1 MAVKIQLRRDV
12 ASAWTSANPTLS
24 AGELALETDTAK
36 YKIGDGTTAWT
47 SLAYSSLPST
57 AISTTTLTAKGDL
70 LVATANG
77 TVARLGVGTADQ
89 ALVVDSS
96 TATGV
101 KWATPTSINT
111 STVTTKGDLL
121 VATANSTIARLG
133 VGTVGQAL
141 VVDSTTATGVKWA
154 AAGAD
159 VLQVQVFS

>member
-1 MAVKIQLRRDV
+1 MAVVIQLRRDT
-12 ASAWTSANPTLS
+12 ASAWTSANPTL
-24 AGELALETDTAK
+24 AQGEMGVETDTAK
-36 YKIGDGTTAWT
+36 YKIGDGTTVWT

-57 AISTTTLTAKGDL
+57 AFNA
-70 LVATANG
+70 
-77 TVARLGVGTADQ
+77 
-89 ALVVDSS
+89 
-96 TATGV
+96 
-101 KWATPTSINT
+101 

>member
-12 ASAWTSANPTLS
+12 ASAWTSANPTLA

-57 AISTTTLTAKGDL
+57 AINASTVTAKGDL
-70 LVATANG
+70 LVATASG
-77 TVARLGVGTADQ
+77 TIARLGVGTADQ

-101 KWATPTSINT
+101 KWATPAS
-111 STVTTKGDLL
+111 
-121 VATANSTIARLG
+121 
-133 VGTVGQAL
+133 
-141 VVDSTTATGVKWA
+141 
-154 AAGAD
+154 GAD

>member
-1 MAVKIQLRRDV
+1 MAVVIQLRRDT
-12 ASAWTSANPTLS
+12 AANWTTANPTL
-24 AGELALETDTAK
+24 AQGEMGVETDTSK
-36 YKIGDGTTAWT
+36 YKIGDGSTAWT
-47 SLAYSSLPST
+47 SLAYSSRPST

-101 KWATPTSINT
+101 KWATT
-111 STVTTKGDLL
+111 
-121 VATANSTIARLG
+121 
-133 VGTVGQAL
+133 
-141 VVDSTTATGVKWA
+141 

>member
-12 ASAWTSANPTLS
+12 ASAWTSANPTLA

-57 AISTTTLTAKGDL
+57 AISASTVDAKGDL
-70 LVATANG
+70 LV
-77 TVARLGVGTADQ
+77 GTAD
-89 ALVVDSS
+89 
-96 TATGV
+96 
-101 KWATPTSINT
+101 N
-111 STVTTKGDLL
+111 
-121 VATANSTIARLG
+121 
-133 VGTVGQAL
+133 TVGRLQVGADGTAL
-141 VVDSTTATGVKWA
+141 IADSAAATGVKWA

>member
-12 ASAWTSANPTLS
+12 ASAWTSANPTLA

-57 AISTTTLTAKGDL
+57 AISTATVTAKGDL

-77 TVARLGVGTADQ
+77 TIARLGVGTADQ

-101 KWATPTSINT
+101 KWATP
-111 STVTTKGDLL
+111 
-121 VATANSTIARLG
+121 
-133 VGTVGQAL
+133 
-141 VVDSTTATGVKWA
+141 

>member
-1 MAVKIQLRRDV
+1 MAVKIQMRRDT
-12 ASAWTSANPTLS
+12 AAAWTAANPVLA
-24 AGELALETDTAK
+24 AGEMGLETDTAK

-77 TVARLGVGTADQ
+77 TVARLGGGTADQ

-101 KWATPTSINT
+101 KWATT
-111 STVTTKGDLL
+111 
-121 VATANSTIARLG
+121 
-133 VGTVGQAL
+133 
-141 VVDSTTATGVKWA
+141 

>member
-1 MAVKIQLRRDV
+1 M
-12 ASAWTSANPTLS
+12 ASAWTSANPTLA

-57 AISTTTLTAKGDL
+57 AISTTTVTAKGDL

-77 TVARLGVGTADQ
+77 TITRLGVGTADQ

-101 KWATPTSINT
+101 KWATPASINT
-111 STVTTKGDLL
+111 STVTAKGDLL
-121 VATANSTIARLG
+121 VATASGTIARLG
-133 VGTVGQAL
+133 VGTADQSL
-141 VVDSTTATGVKWA
+141 VVDSSTATGVKWA
-154 AAGAD
+154 TPAAGAD

>member
-1 MAVKIQLRRDV
+1 MAVVIQLRRDT
-12 ASAWTSANPTLS
+12 ASAWTSANPTL
-24 AGELALETDTAK
+24 AQGEMGVETDTSK

-57 AISTTTLTAKGDL
+57 AISTSTLTA
-70 LVATANG
+70 
-77 TVARLGVGTADQ
+77 
-89 ALVVDSS
+89 
-96 TATGV
+96 
-101 KWATPTSINT
+101 
-111 STVTTKGDLL
+111 KGDLL

>member
-1 MAVKIQLRRDV
+1 MAVKIQMRRDT
-12 ASAWTSANPTLS
+12 AAAWTAANPVLA
-24 AGELALETDTAK
+24 AGEMGLETDTAK

-57 AISTTTLTAKGDL
+57 AISTTTLSAKGDL

-101 KWATPTSINT
+101 KWATT
-111 STVTTKGDLL
+111 
-121 VATANSTIARLG
+121 
-133 VGTVGQAL
+133 
-141 VVDSTTATGVKWA
+141 